1 MAVSVSRRRIAHG
14 CLRAGAFLAS
24 VLISS
29 GNLALAQTTIPLP
42 SGTGINI
49 HTWAPWN
56 TTTDM
61 ALIRNAGFKYVRA
74 DLGWRWTEPRKDAE
88 DWTLADQWLAAA
100 DANGIRVILTLD
112 YNNPLWS
119 GAADD
124 KVGLNTQANRD
135 AYARWCERAARHFR
149 NRGVIWEVWNEPNH
163 VPFWKPGPNVEFYA
177 NAAKLAYAAVRRAG
191 NNDPVIAPAATFC
204 DKNTVDQNT
213 PNNGLTFL
221 NNCFARG
228 LLDAT
233 DGVSVHSYRPGQSQ
247 ASGRPE
253 SVLPFYAA
261 LNGVMDTFGKR
272 QPIVSGEWGYSR
284 TEVNEQTQA
293 KYLARSFLVNSL
305 AGVPISIHYNYSD
318 SGTNTTDREHNFG
331 IVGYSNNPR
340 KLWAAY
346 QAAKTVNGVINGSVL
361 QSKIVTNQGRNFL
374 LTYVGP
380 TGTTFVAWTI
390 AGQQTIQPTLVNGG
404 YTVRDYLGRP
414 LSNYTGGG
422 LTIDDGPKYL
432 RRLPAVATTTSQAK
446 PPETAK
452 PAADK
457 APEPTPPAK
466 KPAATIQRMSS
477 RSAAVARSSSSEASA
492 LAKADHVVDFKRTFP
507 MGGKQRTYEL
517 HLPPVAAESYP
528 CVIVLHGGGSNA
540 TQAKAQTLMVPCG
553 DRNGFAVCF
562 PNGTAGYGA
571 AYTWNS
577 GGCCGYAFN
586 RQADDVAF
594 LAAVID
600 DVVARHAIDP
610 RRVYLT
616 GMSNGAQMAW
626 HAGCA
631 LAGHK
636 VAALSAVGS
645 TASIPQVARAPI
657 PIMQI
662 SGLKDFHAPF
672 LGGIG
677 ANSLNQL
684 YHLSTPDMVMRA
696 AQFNHCKF
704 PPTVTSGD
712 KFVKTEYSPTSS
724 SGPAVVMYVLP
735 EGGHAWPGGSDIT
748 PTSSTGALIE
758 DFDANQI
765 MWEFFKEAKL

>member
-1 MAVSVSRRRIAHG
+1 
-14 CLRAGAFLAS
+14 
-24 VLISS
+24 
-29 GNLALAQTTIPLP
+29 
-42 SGTGINI
+42 
-49 HTWAPWN
+49 
-56 TTTDM
+56 M
-61 ALIRNAGFKYVRA
+61 ALIRNAGFKFVRA

-135 AYARWCERAARHFR
+135 AYARWCERAARHFKNR
-149 NRGVIWEVWNEPNH
+149 NVIWEVWNEPNH
-163 VPFWKPGPNVEFYA
+163 TPFWKPGPNVEFYA
-177 NAAKLAYAAVRRAG
+177 DSAKLAYAAVRRAG
-191 NNDPVIAPAATFC
+191 NDPVLVGAATFC
-204 DKNTVDQNT
+204 DKNVVDQNT

-228 LLDAT
+228 ALDAA
-233 DGVSVHSYRPGQSQ
+233 DGITVHSYRPGQSQ

-272 QPIVSGEWGYSR
+272 RPIVSGEWGYSR

-305 AGVPISIHYNYSD
+305 AGIPLSIHYNYSD
-318 SGTNTTDREHNFG
+318 PGTDVRDREQNFG

-340 KLWAAY
+340 KLWPAFYAARM
-346 QAAKTVNGVINGSVL
+346 VNSVINGSVL
-361 QSKIVTNQGRNFL
+361 QSKMVTNQGRNFL

-380 TGTTFVAWTI
+380 AGTTFVAWTI
-390 AGQQTIQPTLVNGG
+390 DGTQTINPVIVNGG

-414 LSNYTGGG
+414 LPNYTGGG
-422 LTIDDGPKYL
+422 LKIDDGPKYL
-432 RRLPAVATTTSQAK
+432 QRLAPKATATESPPAPAAK
-446 PPETAK
+446 PEGDQPPAAPPTDK
-452 PAADK
+452 PATDTQRTALRS
-457 APEPTPPAK
+457 EPAQLSTSEPAE
-466 KPAATIQRMSS
+466 
-477 RSAAVARSSSSEASA
+477 SETGR
-492 LAKADHVVDFKRTFP
+492 VVDFKRTFP

-517 HLPPVAAESYP
+517 HLPPVEADQYP

-540 TQAKAQTLMVPCG
+540 TQAKVQTLMAPCG

-562 PNGTAGYGA
+562 PNGTAGYGTS
-571 AYTWNS
+571 YTWNS
-577 GGCCGYAFN
+577 GACCGYALN
-586 RQADDVAF
+586 RQVDDVAF

-600 DVVARHAIDP
+600 DMVARYGIDP
-610 RRVYLT
+610 SRVYLT

-631 LAGHK
+631 LAGNK
-636 VAALSAVGS
+636 VAAFSAVAS
-645 TASIPQVARAPI
+645 TASIPEIARAPI

-662 SGLKDFHAPF
+662 SGLKDPNAPF

-677 ANSLNQL
+677 TNSINQF
-684 YHLSTPDMVMRA
+684 YNLSTPEMVTRA
-696 AQFNHCKF
+696 AQFNNCKF
-704 PPTVTSGD
+704 PPTVSSGGNYT
-712 KFVKTEYSPTSS
+712 KTEYAPTSS

-735 EGGHAWPGGSDIT
+735 EGGHTWPGGIDIT
-748 PTSSTGALIE
+748 PKLGTGLLVK
-758 DFDANQI
+758 DFNANQI
-765 MWEFFKEAKL
+765 MWDFFKKARL